1 MTADVVGHKTT
12 SQNAPDPDAAIREAV
27 GREATGRETTGRE
40 AAGREAAGREAA
52 GQPTAAQAVAA
63 QALAAQARAAQDT
76 GAEVPLAADEIRAM
90 RTRIDEI
97 DQAIIDLWQERSR
110 LSQQV
115 GKTRMAS
122 GGTRLVLSREREI
135 VERFRGAL
143 GPDGTQVALLLLRSG
158 RGPL

>member
-1 MTADVVGHKTT
+1 MTADVVGQETT
-12 SQNAPDPDAAIREAV
+12 DQDAARQD
-27 GREATGRETTGRE
+27 
-40 AAGREAAGREAA
+40 AAGRETAGEPTEAQAAAA
-52 GQPTAAQAVAA
+52 RAIAAQAAAA
-63 QALAAQARAAQDT
+63 QNT
-76 GAEVPLAADEIRAM
+76 GAEVPLAAEEIRAM
-90 RTRIDEI
+90 RVRIDEI

-135 VERFRGAL
+135 VERFRAAL